1 MDAPRKKRKG
11 KVAPTGE
18 ENSSFELDMRSDVQN
33 NSKLINTLKEKVKD
47 ATTKHNA
54 LSAIVGAKGLASK
67 WKSYAATKR
76 VIATKKK
83 PVHLVGEETSYIGT
97 QNEEEKAAI
106 KGKGIDQMEDLEA
119 YKPFGM
125 RQDTKKKLRSANDKT
140 LIDYF
145 YQLGQSRDPN
155 AKVDLD
161 FVDSLIKNG
170 ANINCNDKHGQTL
183 LHEVCRTWHIDVAKF
198 LLELGADV
206 NQADKYGRTPLHVAA
221 AVDYPE
227 MVEILIKNGAD
238 RESLSNEKQTPVHYA
253 AKNDAC
259 NSLKMLIKMKCKYD
273 NVLDYKGR
281 TPLFVA
287 AELDR
292 SETASLLLDYKAN
305 VRISDNSGMKPLS
318 WMITKMP
325 PVALDALRQFHST
338 DRPNRKQY
346 FFLRDLVT
354 DTKKDPKGNSL
365 TPLQCATHYKQ
376 YDLLSHKVMLALITQ
391 MWTKFGRIR
400 AWFNLFLNFAY
411 IMIWTVYGLVIEYDV
426 RHKYDLPDQWWRILL
441 LVIAIGF
448 TVYQIVEEVLEYKRS
463 LQFHNNWVGYRRKH
477 IEEDLKYCH
486 PRWTEESDYLHKE
499 LSSLDDSRPRYW
511 SDFWNIFDWICYVFL
526 VASITTHL
534 VDIFKHSETLARAHI
549 RIMSVTIILLW
560 LRLMKV
566 ARAFALLGPF
576 IVMLSH
582 MVKDLL
588 RFAFLYLEFYLPF
601 VCAFWMIF
609 GGSKKA
615 YYSNTPDPVYVTV
628 NDTVNGTVNGTVN
641 VTVNG
646 EVKIDIVHVDGYGDF
661 GDVFYSLFR
670 LTLVDEYDF
679 ENMLKV
685 DPIMAKILVG
695 LWLAL
700 SAVLCLNLFIA
711 LLSDTFQRVYDNAQA
726 NAVMQKA
733 LMTLSIWESMTSSRR
748 NAFYHYM
755 ETSCNPFKEYYDDD
769 MTEEGEEDMKK
780 VTIQIKE
787 DLDDLRDA
795 FDTKFGKR
803 KEEEDEEDLN
813 NKSRMV
819 DIERFENEIGI
830 LRDSITE
837 LRVRQDDM
845 MENLQTG
852 INNITN
858 LMNEMMGRPAG
869 SSDVDFEL
877 ESPRRSS
884 SRSGRPKKS
893 KRKKTSD
900 KQPIVHEDDAA
911 LLDPGTLSPPAYP
924 LQQTQTPPTV
934 DVSMADF
941 PALEFT
947 QTSQP
952 SISPRR
958 PQDGHDADC

>member
-76 VIATKKK
+76 VIATKI
-83 PVHLVGEETSYIGT
+83 HLVGEEISYIGT

-198 LLELGADV
+198 LLELGANV

-499 LSSLDDSRPRYW
+499 LASLDDSRPRYW
-511 SDFWNIFDWICYVFL
+511 SDFWNVFDWICYVFL

-609 GGSKKA
+609 GGSKKG
-615 YYSNTPDPVYVTV
+615 YDKPTILE
-628 NDTVNGTVNGTVN
+628 VNG
-641 VTVNG
+641 
-646 EVKIDIVHVDGYGDF
+646 YGNF

-670 LTLVDEYDF
+670 LTLVDDYDF
-679 ENMLKV
+679 ETMLQI

-695 LWLAL
+695 FWLAL

-748 NAFYHYM
+748 NAFYDYM
-755 ETSCNPFKEYYDDD
+755 EISCNPFKEYYDDD

-795 FDTKFGKR
+795 FDSKFGKR
-803 KEEEDEEDLN
+803 KELKNGDEPGNVEEDEEDLN
-813 NKSRMV
+813 SKSRMV
-819 DIERFENEIGI
+819 DVERFENEIGI

-858 LMNEMMGRPAG
+858 LMNEMIGRPAG
-869 SSDVDFEL
+869 SSEVDFEL

-884 SRSGRPKKS
+884 SRNGHPKKS

-911 LLDPGTLSPPAYP
+911 LLDPGTQSLPAYP
-924 LQQTQTPPTV
+924 LQQIQTPPTV

-941 PALEFT
+941 PALDFT

>member
-1 MDAPRKKRKG
+1 MDIPRKKRKG
-11 KVAPTGE
+11 KVAPRGE
-18 ENSSFELDMRSDVQN
+18 ENSSFELDMRSDIQN
-33 NSKLINTLKEKVKD
+33 NSKLINTLKEKVRD

-76 VIATKKK
+76 VISTK
-83 PVHLVGEETSYIGT
+83 ST

-198 LLELGADV
+198 LLELGANV

-227 MVEILIKNGAD
+227 MVEILIKSGAD

-346 FFLRDLVT
+346 FYLRDLVT

-463 LQFHNNWVGYRRKH
+463 LQFHNNWVRYRREM

-534 VDIFKHSETLARAHI
+534 VDIFVHSETMARAHI

-609 GGSKKA
+609 GGSKKG
-615 YYSNTPDPVYVTV
+615 YDEPKILE
-628 NDTVNGTVNGTVN
+628 VNG
-641 VTVNG
+641 
-646 EVKIDIVHVDGYGDF
+646 YGNF

-670 LTLVDEYDF
+670 LTLVDDYDF
-679 ENMLKV
+679 DTMLQI

-695 LWLAL
+695 FWLAL

-733 LMTLSIWESMTSSRR
+733 LMTLSIWESMTESRR
-748 NAFYHYM
+748 NAFYSYI

-795 FDTKFGKR
+795 FDSKFGKR

-819 DIERFENEIGI
+819 DVERFENEIGI

-869 SSDVDFEL
+869 SSEADFEL

-884 SRSGRPKKS
+884 SRSGHPKKS

-900 KQPIVHEDDAA
+900 KQQIVHEDDAA
-911 LLDPGTLSPPAYP
+911 LLEPETQSPPAYP
-924 LQQTQTPPTV
+924 LQQIQTPPTV

-958 PQDGHDADC
+958 PQDGHDAEC

>member
-1 MDAPRKKRKG
+1 MDIPRKKRKG
-11 KVAPTGE
+11 KVAPRGE
-18 ENSSFELDMRSDVQN
+18 ENSSFELDMRSDIQN
-33 NSKLINTLKEKVKD
+33 NSKLINTLKEKVRD

-76 VIATKKK
+76 VISTK
-83 PVHLVGEETSYIGT
+83 ST

-198 LLELGADV
+198 LLELGANV

-227 MVEILIKNGAD
+227 MVEILIKSGAD

-346 FFLRDLVT
+346 FYLRDLVT

-463 LQFHNNWVGYRRKH
+463 LQFHNNWVRYRREM

-534 VDIFKHSETLARAHI
+534 VDIFVHSETMARAHI

-609 GGSKKA
+609 GGSKKG
-615 YYSNTPDPVYVTV
+615 YDEPKILE
-628 NDTVNGTVNGTVN
+628 VNG
-641 VTVNG
+641 
-646 EVKIDIVHVDGYGDF
+646 YGNF

-670 LTLVDEYDF
+670 LTLVDDYDF
-679 ENMLKV
+679 DTMLQI

-695 LWLAL
+695 FWLAL

-733 LMTLSIWESMTSSRR
+733 LMTLSIWESMTESRR
-748 NAFYHYM
+748 NAFYSYI

-795 FDTKFGKR
+795 FDSKFGKR

-819 DIERFENEIGI
+819 DVERFENEIGI

-869 SSDVDFEL
+869 SSEADFEL

-884 SRSGRPKKS
+884 SRSSHPKKS

-900 KQPIVHEDDAA
+900 KQQIVHEDDAA
-911 LLDPGTLSPPAYP
+911 LLEPETQSPPAYP
-924 LQQTQTPPTV
+924 LQQIQTPPTV

-958 PQDGHDADC
+958 PQDGHDAEC

>member
-1 MDAPRKKRKG
+1 MDNKKKRKG

-18 ENSSFELDMRSDVQN
+18 ENSSFELDIRSDIQN
-33 NSKLINTLKEKVKD
+33 NSKLINTLKNKVME
-47 ATTKHNA
+47 TTNKQNA
-54 LSAIVGAKGLASK
+54 LSAIVGAKGMASK
-67 WKSYAATKR
+67 WKHYASIKR
-76 VIATKKK
+76 VMKSKNTQDD
-83 PVHLVGEETSYIGT
+83 EE
-97 QNEEEKAAI
+97 NAAI
-106 KGKGIDQMEDLEA
+106 KGKGIDQMEEMDA
-119 YKPFGM
+119 FKPFGM
-125 RQDTKKKLRSANDKT
+125 KQDTKKKLRSANDKT

-170 ANINCNDKHGQTL
+170 ANINCSDKHGQTL
-183 LHEVCRTWHIDVAKF
+183 MHEVCRTWHIDVAKF
-198 LLELGADV
+198 LLELGANV

-259 NSLKMLIKMKCKYD
+259 SSLKMLLKMKCKYND
-273 NVLDYKGR
+273 VRDYKGR

-292 SETASLLLDYKAN
+292 SETASLLLEYKAD
-305 VRISDNSGMKPLS
+305 VRITDDSGMKPLS

-325 PVALDALRQFHST
+325 PVALDALKQFHST
-338 DRPNRKQY
+338 DRPNRRQY
-346 FFLRDLVT
+346 FYLNDLIT
-354 DTKKDPKGNSL
+354 DRAKDPKAQSL
-365 TPLQCATHYKQ
+365 TPLQCATHFRQ
-376 YDLLSHKVMLALITQ
+376 YDLLSHRVMLALINQ
-391 MWTKFGRIR
+391 MWVKFGRIR
-400 AWFNLFLNFAY
+400 AWFNLLLNFAY
-411 IMIWTVYGLVIEYDV
+411 IMIWTVYGLLIEYDV
-426 RHKYDLPDQWWRILL
+426 RYKYDLPDQWWRIVL
-441 LVIAIGF
+441 LVAAIGF
-448 TVYQIVEEVLEYKRS
+448 TIWQIIEEVLEYKRS
-463 LQFHNNWVGYRRKH
+463 LQFHNNWVNYRRKQ

-486 PRWTEESDYLHKE
+486 PRWTEESDYLKKE
-499 LSSLDDSRPRYW
+499 LANLDEARPRYW

-526 VASITTHL
+526 IASIATHI
-534 VDIFKHSETLARAHI
+534 VDIFVHTDDLARSHI

-566 ARAFALLGPF
+566 ARAFSLLGPF

-609 GGSKKA
+609 GGSKRD
-615 YYSNTPDPVYVTV
+615 YYDYN
-628 NDTVNGTVNGTVN
+628 NIVN
-641 VTVNG
+641 V
-646 EVKIDIVHVDGYGDF
+646 EGYGNF

-679 ENMLKV
+679 PNMEKV

-695 LWLAL
+695 FWLAL

-733 LMTLSIWESMTSSRR
+733 LMTLSIWENMSQSRR
-748 NAFYHYM
+748 NTFYDFM
-755 ETSCNPFKEYYDDD
+755 KNTCNPWNDYYDDD

-780 VTIQIKE
+780 VTMQIKD
-787 DLDDLRDA
+787 DLDDLREA
-795 FDTKFGKR
+795 FDSKFGKR
-803 KEEEDEEDLN
+803 KEDEEEEDLN

-819 DIERFENEIGI
+819 DVERFENEIGI

-845 MENLQTG
+845 MENIQTSV
-852 INNITN
+852 NTITGLLN
-858 LMNEMMGRPAG
+858 QLLGNPPEA
-869 SSDVDFEL
+869 SEVEL
-877 ESPRRSS
+877 ELETRQRSA
-884 SRSGRPKKS
+884 RGHPKKS
-893 KRKKTSD
+893 KKKKTD
-900 KQPIVHEDDAA
+900 RQQIIHEDDKA
-911 LLDPGTLSPPAYP
+911 LLEPTTPPTQSQV
-924 LQQTQTPPTV
+924 LQTPPTV

-941 PALEFT
+941 SPRDFT
-947 QTSQP
+947 QLSQP
-952 SISPRR
+952 TFSPRR
-958 PQDGHDADC
+958 PQDGHDPSTEC

>member
-1 MDAPRKKRKG
+1 MDVPKKKRKG
-11 KVAPTGE
+11 KIAPSVE
-18 ENSSFELDMRSDVQN
+18 ENSSFELDMRSEIQN
-33 NSKLINTLKEKVKD
+33 NSKLINTLKEKVRD

-67 WKSYAATKR
+67 WKSYAASKR
-76 VIATKKK
+76 VIATKI
-83 PVHLVGEETSYIGT
+83 HLVGEETSYIGT
-97 QNEEEKAAI
+97 QSEEEKAAI
-106 KGKGIDQMEDLEA
+106 KGKGIDQMEEVEA
-119 YKPFGM
+119 YKPGGL

-145 YQLGQSRDPN
+145 FQLGQSRDPN

-170 ANINCNDKHGQTL
+170 ANINCTDKHGQTL
-183 LHEVCRTWHIDVAKF
+183 LHEVSRTWHIDVAKF

-346 FFLRDLVT
+346 FYLRDLIT

-376 YDLLSHKVMLALITQ
+376 YDLLTHKVMLALITQ

-400 AWFNLFLNFAY
+400 AWFNLFVNFAY
-411 IMIWTVYGLVIEYDV
+411 IMIWTVYGLLIEYDV

-448 TVYQIVEEVLEYKRS
+448 TVYQIIEEVLEYKRS
-463 LQFHNNWVGYRRKH
+463 LQFHNNWVTYRKVQ
-477 IEEDLKYCH
+477 IEKDLEKCH
-486 PRWTEESDYLHKE
+486 PRWTEESDYLKKE

-526 VASITTHL
+526 VVSITTHL
-534 VDIFKHSETLARAHI
+534 VDIFDHSETVARAHI

-588 RFAFLYLEFYLPF
+588 RFAFLYMEFYLPF

-615 YYSNTPDPVYVTV
+615 YYYTV
-628 NDTVNGTVNGTVN
+628 NDNTNSVNASVNATVNATVNCTVKAS
-641 VTVNG
+641 VADTADG
-646 EVKIDIVHVDGYGDF
+646 IVHVDGYGNF

-679 ENMLKV
+679 DNMLKI

-733 LMTLSIWESMTSSRR
+733 LMTLSIWESMTNSRR
-748 NAFYHYM
+748 NAFYSYM

-795 FDTKFGKR
+795 FDSKFGKR

-869 SSDVDFEL
+869 SSEVDFEL

-900 KQPIVHEDDAA
+900 KQQIVHDDDAA
-911 LLDPGTLSPPAYP
+911 LLEPETLSPPSYP
-924 LQQTQTPPTV
+924 LQQIQTPPTV

-941 PALEFT
+941 PALGFT

>member
-1 MDAPRKKRKG
+1 MDIPRKKRKG
-11 KVAPTGE
+11 KVAPRGE
-18 ENSSFELDMRSDVQN
+18 ENSSFELDMRSDIQN
-33 NSKLINTLKEKVKD
+33 NSKLINTLKEKVRD

-76 VIATKKK
+76 VISTKID
-83 PVHLVGEETSYIGT
+83 LVGEEPSYIGT

-198 LLELGADV
+198 LLELGANV

-227 MVEILIKNGAD
+227 MVEILIKSGAD

-346 FFLRDLVT
+346 FYLRDLVT

-463 LQFHNNWVGYRRKH
+463 LQFHNNWVRYRREM

-534 VDIFKHSETLARAHI
+534 VDIFVHSETMARAHI

-609 GGSKKA
+609 GGSKKG
-615 YYSNTPDPVYVTV
+615 YDEPKILE
-628 NDTVNGTVNGTVN
+628 VNG
-641 VTVNG
+641 
-646 EVKIDIVHVDGYGDF
+646 YGNF

-670 LTLVDEYDF
+670 LTLVDDYDF
-679 ENMLKV
+679 DTMLQI

-695 LWLAL
+695 FWLAL

-733 LMTLSIWESMTSSRR
+733 LMTLSIWESMTESRR
-748 NAFYHYM
+748 NAFYSYI

-795 FDTKFGKR
+795 FDSKFGKR

-819 DIERFENEIGI
+819 DVERFENEIGI

-869 SSDVDFEL
+869 SSEADFEL

-884 SRSGRPKKS
+884 SRSSHPKKS

-900 KQPIVHEDDAA
+900 KQQIVHEDDAA
-911 LLDPGTLSPPAYP
+911 LLEPETQSPPAYP
-924 LQQTQTPPTV
+924 LQQIQTPPTV

-958 PQDGHDADC
+958 PQDGHDAEC

>member
-1 MDAPRKKRKG
+1 MDNKKKRKG

-18 ENSSFELDMRSDVQN
+18 ENSSFELDIRSDIQN
-33 NSKLINTLKEKVKD
+33 NSKLINTLKNKVMETSNKQ
-47 ATTKHNA
+47 NA
-54 LSAIVGAKGLASK
+54 LSAIVGAKGMASK
-67 WKSYAATKR
+67 WKHYASMKR
-76 VIATKKK
+76 VIKSKNTQDD
-83 PVHLVGEETSYIGT
+83 EETS
-97 QNEEEKAAI
+97 AI
-106 KGKGIDQMEDLEA
+106 KGKGIDQMEEVDA
-119 YKPFGM
+119 FKPFGM
-125 RQDTKKKLRSANDKT
+125 KQDTKKKLRSANDKT

-170 ANINCNDKHGQTL
+170 ANINCSDKHGQTL
-183 LHEVCRTWHIDVAKF
+183 MHEVCRTWHIDVAKF
-198 LLELGADV
+198 LLELGANV

-221 AVDYPE
+221 AVDYVWSNFE

-259 NSLKMLIKMKCKYD
+259 SSLKMLIKLKCKYND
-273 NVLDYKGR
+273 VRDYKGR

-292 SETASLLLDYKAN
+292 SETASLLLDYKAD
-305 VRISDNSGMKPLS
+305 VRITDDSGMKPLS

-325 PVALDALRQFHST
+325 PVALDALKQFHST
-338 DRPNRKQY
+338 DRPNRRQY
-346 FFLRDLVT
+346 FYLNDLIT
-354 DTKKDPKGNSL
+354 DRSKDPKAQSL
-365 TPLQCATHYKQ
+365 TPLQCATHFKQ
-376 YDLLSHKVMLALITQ
+376 YDLLSHRVMLALINQ
-391 MWTKFGRIR
+391 MWVKFGRIR
-400 AWFNLFLNFAY
+400 AWFNLLLNFAY
-411 IMIWTVYGLVIEYDV
+411 IMIWTVYGLLIEYDD
-426 RHKYDLPDQWWRILL
+426 RYKYDLPDQWWRIVL
-441 LVIAIGF
+441 LVAAIGF
-448 TVYQIVEEVLEYKRS
+448 TIWQIIEEVLEYKRS
-463 LQFHNNWVGYRRKH
+463 LQFHNNWVNYRRKQ

-486 PRWTEESDYLHKE
+486 PRWTEESDYLKKE
-499 LSSLDDSRPRYW
+499 LANLDEARPRYW

-526 VASITTHL
+526 IASIATHI
-534 VDIFKHSETLARAHI
+534 VDIFVHTDDLARSHI

-566 ARAFALLGPF
+566 ARAFSLLGPF

-609 GGSKKA
+609 GGTKRD
-615 YYSNTPDPVYVTV
+615 YYDYN
-628 NDTVNGTVNGTVN
+628 N
-641 VTVNG
+641 
-646 EVKIDIVHVDGYGDF
+646 IVEVDGYGNF

-679 ENMLKV
+679 PNMEKV

-695 LWLAL
+695 FWLAL

-733 LMTLSIWESMTSSRR
+733 LMTLSIWENMSQSRR
-748 NAFYHYM
+748 NTFYDYM
-755 ETSCNPFKEYYDDD
+755 KGTCNPFNEYYDDD

-780 VTIQIKE
+780 VTMQIKD

-795 FDTKFGKR
+795 FDSKFGKR
-803 KEEEDEEDLN
+803 KEDEEEEDLN

-819 DIERFENEIGI
+819 DVERFENEIGI

-845 MENLQTG
+845 MENLQTSV
-852 INNITN
+852 NTITGLLN
-858 LMNEMMGRPAG
+858 QLLGNPPDASE
-869 SSDVDFEL
+869 VELEL
-877 ESPRRSS
+877 ESRQRSA
-884 SRSGRPKKS
+884 RGHPKKS
-893 KRKKTSD
+893 KKKKTD
-900 KQPIVHEDDAA
+900 RQQIIHEDDRA
-911 LLDPGTLSPPAYP
+911 LLEPPTP
-924 LQQTQTPPTV
+924 PTQSQVLQTPPTV

-941 PALEFT
+941 SPRDFT
-947 QTSQP
+947 QLSQP
-952 SISPRR
+952 SFSPRR
-958 PQDGHDADC
+958 PQDGHDPSTEC